1 VTSSSQS
8 VEQNSEQN
16 YWCPQDA
23 VVLTEAET
31 YSVSQLNPSLYVK
44 FDLSKDALQGLP
56 ELSKIAREEGAVR
69 TALVVWTTQP
79 WTLPASC
86 GVALRSQ
93 SDYVAIKA
101 PTIDG
106 TEIWIVAKELQ
117 AVFEKS
123 VGFGDKISIPLLTLK
138 AEQFDR
144 QKVLHPLQGEIEDE
158 VTNHSPVVIFLD
170 GHLSLENGTGVIQIA
185 SDYRTGKIDANARS
199 SEKII
204 ENMNEKI
211 IELLQDFGHLAARA
225 EIEQA
230 NAYCKRCRHPV
241 VHRGPGSVAEVLR

>member
-1 VTSSSQS
+1 VNSSSQNL
-8 VEQNSEQN
+8 EQNSEQN

-23 VVLTEAET
+23 VAITEAET

-44 FDLSKDALQGLP
+44 FDLSKDTLQSLP

-79 WTLPASC
+79 WTLLASR
-86 GVALRSQ
+86 GVALRAQ

-117 AVFEKS
+117 TAFEKS
-123 VGFGDKISIPLLTLK
+123 VGFGDKTSTPLLTLK
-138 AEQFDR
+138 AEQFNH
-144 QKVLHPLQGEIEDE
+144 QKILHPLQGQIEDE
-158 VTNHSPVVIFLD
+158 VTNHSPTLIFLD
-170 GHLSLENGTGVIQIA
+170 KYLSVEIGTGVAHVA
-185 SDYRTGKIDANARS
+185 SDYRADQGTTNLPQKLNQKVIDS
-199 SEKII
+199 
-204 ENMNEKI
+204 
-211 IELLQDFGHLAARA
+211 LQDFGHLAGQS

-230 NAYCKRCRHPV
+230 NSYCKRCRHPV
-241 VHRGPGSVAEVLR
+241 VHRGSGSIAEVLK